1 MSLDIPPSPPPPL
14 FLFTFLTVSSI
25 LLFLSFV
32 IHFLPQQ
39 TILRIKNYNRAVKNV
54 IKNPS
59 GQSSLEG
66 CVPVRWCCWFWSHP
80 PCRWWGG
87 GQRWPSLL
95 LEQEVAS
102 VMRGEFKQSSS
113 PSSPTS
119 PDQNGLVFILACVWL
134 TELCQKKK
142 KNNKACFGGW

>member
-14 FLFTFLTVSSI
+14 FLFTFTFLTVSST

-32 IHFLPQQ
+32 IHFLPQH

-66 CVPVRWCCWFWSHP
+66 RVPLCWCCCFWSHP

-113 PSSPTS
+113 PSSPTLPRS
-119 PDQNGLVFILACVWL
+119 KRAGIYLGLCLAYRAL
-134 TELCQKKK
+134 SKKEK
-142 KNNKACFGGW
+142 